1 MSTVIAYIIEIILLL
16 WVSKIIFNIVRAIVL
31 RVRFY
36 IKLEKLCGEKGYT
49 LTKNR
54 AMFASFFGM
63 SKKADI
69 ILCVGGTRYSVRLL
83 TCFAHKRAYHF
94 INERCYIRF
103 ARFGYILPMSKN
115 INKIRFFESI
125 KKMPLLAEEQGGDI
139 KQILLF
145 NPSPAEV
152 FQLEGNRMKKSL
164 VRDGAEMYGW
174 NVYSAKGFLDLLE
187 GRAI

>member
-1 MSTVIAYIIEIILLL
+1 MSAVIAYTVEIILLI
-16 WVSKIIFNIVRAIVL
+16 WVAKIIFNFVRAIVL

-36 IKLEKLCGEKGYT
+36 IKLKNICAEKGYI

-54 AMFASFFGM
+54 ALFASFFGI
-63 SKKADI
+63 SKKSDI
-69 ILCVGGTRYSVRLL
+69 TVSTGSTRYSVRLL

-94 INERCYIRF
+94 INESYYIRF

-115 INKIRFFESI
+115 INKIHFFESI
-125 KKMPLLAEEQGGDI
+125 KKMPLLSREQDDDTR
-139 KQILLF
+139 QILLL

-174 NVYSAKGFLDLLE
+174 NVYGAKGFLDFLTE
-187 GRAI
+187 K

>member
-1 MSTVIAYIIEIILLL
+1 MSAVIAYIIEIILLL
-16 WVSKIIFNIVRAIVL
+16 WIAKIIFNFIRAIVL
-31 RVRFY
+31 CVRFY
-36 IKLEKLCGEKGYT
+36 VKFEKLCAEKGYII
-49 LTKNR
+49 TKNR
-54 AMFASFFGM
+54 NLFASFFCV
-63 SKKADI
+63 SKKADF
-69 ILCVGGTRYSVRLL
+69 ILCAGSTRYSVRLL

-94 INERCYIRF
+94 INESCYIRF
-103 ARFGYILPMSKN
+103 ARFGYILPMSRN

-125 KKMPLLAEEQGGDI
+125 KKMPLLAREQSDVP
-139 KQILLF
+139 KQILLL

-187 GRAI
+187 GI